1 MYAFDASYRT
11 VRVQAD
17 DEPLSFAG
25 GGMEQP
31 YMPGMKNI
39 ETSIGKNN
47 AVSSGPPCIE
57 R

>member
-1 MYAFDASYRT
+1 MHAFDAPYRT

-17 DEPLSFAG
+17 DETLSFVG
-25 GGMEQP
+25 SGMEQP
-31 YMPGMKNI
+31 YMTGMKNI

-47 AVSSGPPCIE
+47 AFSIGPPCID